1 MCVKSLQT
9 RAEAAGNAVGG
20 GARTLNGGHVSVR
33 YKTYEA
39 AARANHTHTHT
50 HTHNLYNDVALLL
63 ASVSPPPCPCL
74 PLLSPASSFNSMFV
88 CPRGNINFCCCCI
101 GNNYLLDT
109 KTHRYNVWICVCVC
123 VCSLLFAAF
132 VSFLFF
138 LLFFFAF
145 FMLLLALYSKMQF
158 YSCQGNLTPS
168 AKMQALLAITPSSPQ
183 SPPAL
188 SASLASSCH
197 VVPAPIVT
205 ASASASSSTSCL
217 SFV

>member
-1 MCVKSLQT
+1 M
-9 RAEAAGNAVGG
+9 
-20 GARTLNGGHVSVR
+20 
-33 YKTYEA
+33 
-39 AARANHTHTHT
+39 
-50 HTHNLYNDVALLL
+50 L

-123 VCSLLFAAF
+123 VCVLFSLPLL
-132 VSFLFF
+132 SLFF
-138 LLFFFAF
+138 SCFFFFFAF

-168 AKMQALLAITPSSPQ
+168 AKMQALLAITPSSPH

-205 ASASASSSTSCL
+205 ASACASSSTSCL